1 MGLPPGERRRSPGLR
16 REEVAALSGV
26 SVTWLTWLEQGRNVH
41 PSREVLEALSR
52 ALRLSPAEHDHL
64 LRLGGRASDALGR
77 RSADTQRP
85 IIRTLLDAL
94 APAPAYAMDNEWN
107 ICAWNEPMRMLFA
120 SLPELDES
128 DRTLL
133 RIMFDNIE
141 ARALIGDWET
151 EARRVVSQYR
161 SELDG
166 RSDTPERVALVAELS
181 AASTEFSRWWSEHLV
196 DEIDS
201 HLRVFEHPVAGRLRF
216 ESALLSESGT
226 AGVRFVVHLP
236 VDGDDSTQRLL
247 AACVAAVG

>member
-85 IIRTLLDAL
+85 IIRALLDAL
-94 APAPAYAMDNEWN
+94 SPAPAYAMDNEWN
-107 ICAWNEPMRMLFA
+107 ICPCNEPMRKLFA
-120 SLPELDES
+120 SRPELDES
-128 DRTLL
+128 HLNPL
-133 RIMFDNIE
+133 RIMFANIE

-166 RSDTPERVALVAELS
+166 LCDTPERVSVVSEL
-181 AASTEFSRWWSEHLV
+181 AVVSTGFSRL
-196 DEIDS
+196 
-201 HLRVFEHPVAGRLRF
+201 GR
-216 ESALLSESGT
+216 
-226 AGVRFVVHLP
+226 
-236 VDGDDSTQRLL
+236 
-247 AACVAAVG
+247 